1 MPSVRRNAVAFLTN
15 RRADVTIDRISVPLV
30 AAPPPTSTV
39 QRSGRAL
46 RLFTKFWNIASFGA
60 SWPFTHCRLRVSGVL
75 RTTNDGGTLE
85 PRARVSVT
93 DFADNGLPLPVDII
107 NRDRLQLK
115 GNRKVESHVVRA
127 KRAAAAHR

>member
-15 RRADVTIDRISVPLV
+15 RRADFTIDRISAPLV

-60 SWPFTHCRLRVSGVL
+60 SWPFTHCRLRV
-75 RTTNDGGTLE
+75 
-85 PRARVSVT
+85 PVSYEQPMT
-93 DFADNGLPLPVDII
+93 GALSNPEL
-107 NRDRLQLK
+107 
-115 GNRKVESHVVRA
+115 A
-127 KRAAAAHR
+127 